1 MPDYN
6 SKLDQNQRSCGNFGS
21 LESPFHK
28 RYESKFSRDFKGR
41 AVAVGLGVVIL
52 VLAYLGLEFRD
63 EHYGHNVTQNNIVY
77 SIPES
82 DKQQ

>member
-6 SKLDQNQRSCGNFGS
+6 SKLDQNWHSSGNFGS
-21 LESPFHK
+21 LEKPLHRK
-28 RYESKFSRDFKGR
+28 YESGFSREFKER